1 MMTLEEIEK
10 KIERTVEMLGM
21 YPYSNSISNELN
33 RLYEMKHEIL
43 ADMGLLEEE
52 I

>member
-1 MMTLEEIEK
+1 MMTLEQIEK

-21 YPYSNSISNELN
+21 YPHSNAISNELD
-33 RLYEMKHEIL
+33 RLYEMKYEIL

-52 I
+52 V